1 MTNFKIPFHTIYVK
15 LIQELIKAN
24 PNTDPDSFSIDY
36 SDLHPNQITL
46 DSNTITIGQFLDSLF
61 LCMGSIDIDS
71 KTYTITEDHR
81 LMDDS
86 LPMELA
92 FIYTITITSIY

>member
-24 PNTDPDSFSIDY
+24 PNTDPDTFSIDY
-36 SDLHPNQITL
+36 SETHPNQITL

-61 LCMGSIDIDS
+61 LCIGSIDIDPQA
-71 KTYTITEDHR
+71 YTITEDHR
-81 LMDDS
+81 MITGS

-92 FIYTITITSIY
+92 FIYTVTITSIY